1 MRICI
6 RVILLCL
13 CLAAIP
19 SLSHA
24 AKTHKVKRS
33 ETIYSLARKYKVSVE
48 DLKSANNLASAQ
60 VKKGD
65 VLIIPSVSSSAS
77 TTSDGGEGSED
88 AKPTTYKVKRS
99 EPLSRIA
106 KRTGVSVSELKRL
119 NNLSGKRVKAGQLL
133 VLREDNAV
141 ADTDPTKQ
149 KASRKY
155 SLRYAEL
162 FNEKDY
168 EQSLAELTESDPGKH
183 AELTNPPELKTDNVK
198 QLKSAAYGFLGTRY
212 RFGGNSRSGL
222 DCSAFVQQ
230 VFREMD
236 VTLPRSAREQYT
248 VGNTVMPGDL
258 QKGDL
263 VFFRTYASFPSHVGI
278 YLGNNRMIHASS
290 HDRRVVISSLNSS
303 YYRSRYI
310 GAKRIS
316 KINPDIFRFD
326 DLLLGVEEETAE
338 DALKNDTMGAMDGT
352 LKN

>member
-6 RVILLCL
+6 RVLLLCF

-33 ETIYSLARKYKVSVE
+33 ETVYSLARKYKVSVE

-65 VLIIPSVSSSAS
+65 VLIIPSTPSSSAAS
-77 TTSDGGEGSED
+77 AEAGDSR
-88 AKPTTYKVKRS
+88 PTTYKVKRS

-106 KRTGVSVSELKRL
+106 KRTGVPVSELKRL

-133 VLREDNAV
+133 VLREENAV
-141 ADTDPTKQ
+141 AEPQQ

-168 EQSLAELTESDPGKH
+168 EQSLADLTESDPGKPVDL
-183 AELTNPPELKTDNVK
+183 ANAPELKTDSVK

-248 VGNTVMPGDL
+248 VGNTVSPGDL

-290 HDRRVVISSLNSS
+290 HDRRVVISSLNSN
-303 YYRSRYI
+303 YYRSRFI
-310 GAKRIS
+310 GAKRIA
-316 KINPDIFRFD
+316 KINPDIFSFD
-326 DLLLGVEEETAE
+326 DLLLGIEEETPE
-338 DALKNDTMGAMDGT
+338 DAMKNDTLGTMDT
-352 LKN
+352 SLKN

>member
-6 RVILLCL
+6 RVLLLCF
-13 CLAAIP
+13 CLTAIP

-33 ETIYSLARKYKVSVE
+33 ETLYSLARKYKVSVD

-65 VLIIPSVSSSAS
+65 VLIIPSNPAASA
-77 TTSDGGEGSED
+77 D
-88 AKPTTYKVKRS
+88 ASAESGNLDSLPTTYKVKRS

-106 KRTGVSVSELKRL
+106 KKTGVSVSELKRL

-133 VLREDNAV
+133 VLREGDAV
-141 ADTDPTKQ
+141 AEAAPQ
-149 KASRKY
+149 KGARKY

-168 EQSLAELTESDPGKH
+168 EQSLADLTDSDPGKP
-183 AELTNPPELKTDNVK
+183 ADLTRAPELKVDTVK

-248 VGNTVMPGDL
+248 VGNTVSPGDL

-290 HDRRVVISSLNSS
+290 HDRRVVISSLNSQ
-303 YYRSRYI
+303 YYRARYI
-310 GAKRIS
+310 GAKRIA

-326 DLLLGVEEETAE
+326 DLLIGVEEESPD
-338 DALKNDTMGAMDGT
+338 DAIKNDTMGTMDVS

>member
-6 RVILLCL
+6 RVVLLCF

-33 ETIYSLARKYKVSVE
+33 ESLYSLARKYKVSVD
-48 DLKSANNLASAQ
+48 DLKSANNLASVQ

-65 VLIIPSVSSSAS
+65 VLIIPSTPPADDLASAGS
-77 TTSDGGEGSED
+77 TTGEDS
-88 AKPTTYKVKRS
+88 KPTTYKVKRS

-106 KRTGVSVSELKRL
+106 KKTGVSVSVLKRL

-133 VLREDNAV
+133 VLREEGA
-141 ADTDPTKQ
+141 APEPQQQ
-149 KASRKY
+149 KGSKKY

-168 EQSLAELTESDPGKH
+168 EQSLADLTESDPGKPGGIV
-183 AELTNPPELKTDNVK
+183 AAPDLKTDSVK

-248 VGNTVMPGDL
+248 VGNVVMPGDL

-290 HDRRVVISSLNSS
+290 HDRRVVISSLNSN

-310 GAKRIS
+310 GAKRIA

-326 DLLLGVEEETAE
+326 DLLIGIEEENPD
-338 DALKNDTMGAMDGT
+338 DAIKNDTMGTMDVS
-352 LKN
+352 LNN

>member
-1 MRICI
+1 MRVCI
-6 RVILLCL
+6 RVLLLCF

-65 VLIIPSVSSSAS
+65 VLIIPSTPSSPAVAS
-77 TTSDGGEGSED
+77 SETSGEDS
-88 AKPTTYKVKRS
+88 KPTTYKVKRS

-133 VLREDNAV
+133 VLREENTVDE
-141 ADTDPTKQ
+141 PQ
-149 KASRKY
+149 QRASKKY

-168 EQSLAELTESDPGKH
+168 EQSLADLTESDPGKPVDL
-183 AELTNPPELKTDNVK
+183 ANAPELKTDSVK

-248 VGNTVMPGDL
+248 VGNTVSPGDL

-290 HDRRVVISSLNSS
+290 HDRRVVISSLNSN

-310 GAKRIS
+310 GAKRIT

-326 DLLLGVEEETAE
+326 DLLLGIEEETAE
-338 DALKNDTMGAMDGT
+338 DAMKNDTLGTMDPSQ
-352 LKN
+352 KN